1 MGFIYIMSIPEQ
13 FMHPVIMPQY
23 RARLVL
29 MMESILR
36 LCILPVLCG
45 LGRVGNVKGL
55 PSGTLGRYL
64 PRRALMTWWSEWRA
78 EPQAK
83 PERLRHRGSNR
94 PKP

>member
-1 MGFIYIMSIPEQ
+1 MHLVSIPEQ
-13 FMHPVIMPQY
+13 IMHPVIKAQH

-36 LCILPVLCG
+36 LSLLPVLCG
-45 LGRVGNVKGL
+45 LGCERNVKGL

-64 PRRALMTWWSEWRA
+64 PRRALVAWRSEWRA

-83 PERLRHRGSNR
+83 PERLRHRGPNR